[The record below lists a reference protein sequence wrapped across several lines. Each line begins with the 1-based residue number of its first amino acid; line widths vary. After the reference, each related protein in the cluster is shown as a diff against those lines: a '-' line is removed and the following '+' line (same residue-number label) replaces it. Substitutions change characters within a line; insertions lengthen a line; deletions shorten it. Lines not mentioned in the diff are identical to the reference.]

1 MNNNFEVKKAILEK
15 IREYRDIVISRH
27 VRPDGDAVGSTLGLA
42 RIIRATFPDKRVK
55 VVNSDYAEYTAFLGS
70 EDSEPDSAFYENALA
85 IVIDTAT
92 PDRVSNKNF
101 ASAREI
107 IKIDH
112 HIDIS
117 PYGNISWV
125 EERRSSACEMIADLY
140 LTFRDELV
148 IDREAAYC
156 IYAGMVTDSG
166 RFRFRSVSGET
177 LRCAAALLDLGIDTD
192 TLFAHLYLEELGAFK
207 FRAYVYENIKMTE
220 HGVAYIYVDNAMKE
234 RFALTDEEASNVVSC
249 LDSIKGSIIW
259 LAFID
264 NADGASIR
272 VRLRSRFVTVD
283 KLANK
288 YRGGG
293 HDCASGATLYSPDEI
308 GLLLADADAL
318 IAEYKENNGGW
329 M

>member
-1 MNNNFEVKKAILEK
+1 MNNYEVKKAILEK
-15 IREYRDIVISRH
+15 IKEYKNIIISRH

-42 RIIRATFPDKRVK
+42 RILRLTFPEKQIF
-55 VVNSDYAEYTAFLGS
+55 VVNGDYAEYTAFLGA
-70 EDSEPDSAFYENALA
+70 EDAQPDAARYAESLA

-92 PDRVSNKNF
+92 PDRISNKSWQ
-101 ASAREI
+101 SAREV

-112 HIDIS
+112 HIDVA
-117 PYGNISWV
+117 PYGDIAWV
-125 EERRSSACEMIADLY
+125 EEHRSSACEMIADFY
-140 LTFRDELV
+140 MTFREELK
-148 IDREAAYC
+148 IDREAATC

-177 LRCAAALLDLGIDTD
+177 LRCAAALLDLGVDTD
-192 TLFAHLYLEELGAFK
+192 TLFAHLYLEKLDAFR
-207 FRAYVYENIKMTE
+207 FRAYVYENIKMTP
-220 HGVAYIYVDNAMKE
+220 HGVAYIYVDRAMKE
-234 RFALTDEEASNVVSC
+234 RFSLTDEEASNVVSC

-264 NADGASIR
+264 NSDGATIR

-293 HDCASGATLYSPDEI
+293 HDCASGATLMSPDEI
-308 GLLLADADAL
+308 PLLLADADAL
-318 IAEYKENNGGW
+318 IADYKENNGGW

>member
-1 MNNNFEVKKAILEK
+1 MNNYEVKKAILEK
-15 IREYRDIVISRH
+15 IKEYKSIIISRH

-42 RIIRATFPDKRVK
+42 RILRLTFPEKQVY
-55 VVNSDYAEYTAFLGS
+55 VVNGDYAEYTAFLGS
-70 EDSEPDSAFYENALA
+70 EDAQPDSARYAESLA

-92 PDRVSNKNF
+92 PDRISNKSWQ
-101 ASAREI
+101 SAREV

-112 HIDIS
+112 HIDVA
-117 PYGNISWV
+117 PYGNIAWV
-125 EERRSSACEMIADLY
+125 EEHRSSACEMIADFY
-140 LTFRDELV
+140 MTFREELK
-148 IDREAAYC
+148 IDREAATC

-177 LRCAAALLDLGIDTD
+177 LRCAAALLDLGVDTD
-192 TLFAHLYLEELGAFK
+192 TLFAHLYLEKLDAFR
-207 FRAYVYENIKMTE
+207 FRAYVYENIKMTP
-220 HGVAYIYVDNAMKE
+220 HGVAYIYVDRAMKE
-234 RFALTDEEASNVVSC
+234 RFSLTDEEASNVVSC

-264 NADGASIR
+264 NSDGATIR

-293 HDCASGATLYSPDEI
+293 HDCASGATLMSPDEI
-308 GLLLADADAL
+308 PLLLADADAL
-318 IAEYKENNGGW
+318 IADYKENNGGW

>member
-1 MNNNFEVKKAILEK
+1 MNNYEVKKAILEK
-15 IREYRDIVISRH
+15 IKEYKNIIISRH

-42 RIIRATFPDKRVK
+42 RILRLTFPEKQVF
-55 VVNSDYAEYTAFLGS
+55 VVNGDYAEYTAFLGN
-70 EDSEPDSAFYENALA
+70 EDAQPDAACYAGSLA

-92 PDRVSNKNF
+92 PDRISNKSWQ
-101 ASAREI
+101 SAREV

-112 HIDIS
+112 HIDVA
-117 PYGNISWV
+117 PYGDIAWV
-125 EERRSSACEMIADLY
+125 EEHRSSACEMIADFY
-140 LTFRDELV
+140 MTFREELK
-148 IDREAAYC
+148 IDREAATC

-177 LRCAAALLDLGIDTD
+177 LRCAAALLDLGVDTD
-192 TLFAHLYLEELGAFK
+192 TLFAHLYLEKLDAFR
-207 FRAYVYENIKMTE
+207 FRAYVYENIKMTP
-220 HGVAYIYVDNAMKE
+220 HGVAYIYVDRAMKE
-234 RFALTDEEASNVVSC
+234 RFSLTDEEASNVVSC

-264 NADGASIR
+264 NADGATIR

-293 HDCASGATLYSPDEI
+293 HDCASGATLMSPDEI
-308 GLLLADADAL
+308 PLLLADADAL
-318 IAEYKENNGGW
+318 IADYKENNGGW

>member
-1 MNNNFEVKKAILEK
+1 MNNYEVKKAILEK
-15 IREYRDIVISRH
+15 IREYKSIIISRH

-42 RIIRATFPDKRVK
+42 RILRLTFPEKQVY
-55 VVNSDYAEYTAFLGS
+55 VVNGDYAEYTAFLGA
-70 EDSEPDSAFYENALA
+70 EDAQPDAACYAGSLA

-92 PDRVSNKNF
+92 PDRISNKSWQ
-101 ASAREI
+101 SAREV

-112 HIDIS
+112 HIDVA
-117 PYGNISWV
+117 PYGDIAWV
-125 EERRSSACEMIADLY
+125 EEHRSSACEMIADFY
-140 LTFRDELV
+140 MTFREELK
-148 IDREAAYC
+148 IDREAATC

-177 LRCAAALLDLGIDTD
+177 LRCAAALLDLGVDTD
-192 TLFAHLYLEELGAFK
+192 TLFAHLYLEKLDAFR
-207 FRAYVYENIKMTE
+207 FRAYVYENIKMTP
-220 HGVAYIYVDNAMKE
+220 HGVAYIYVDRAMKE
-234 RFALTDEEASNVVSC
+234 RFSLTDEEASNVVSC

-264 NADGASIR
+264 NADGATIR

-293 HDCASGATLYSPDEI
+293 HDCASGATLMSPDEI
-308 GLLLADADAL
+308 PLLLADAEAL
-318 IAEYKENNGGW
+318 IADYKENNGGW

>member
-1 MNNNFEVKKAILEK
+1 MNNYEVKKAILEK
-15 IREYRDIVISRH
+15 IREYKSIIISRH

-42 RIIRATFPDKRVK
+42 RILRLTFPEKQVY
-55 VVNSDYAEYTAFLGS
+55 VVNGDYAEYTAFLGN
-70 EDSEPDSAFYENALA
+70 EDAQPDAACYAGSLA

-92 PDRVSNKNF
+92 PDRISNKSWQ
-101 ASAREI
+101 SAREV

-112 HIDIS
+112 HIDVA
-117 PYGNISWV
+117 PYGDIAWV
-125 EERRSSACEMIADLY
+125 EEHRSSACEMIADFY
-140 LTFRDELV
+140 MTFREELK
-148 IDREAAYC
+148 IDREAATC

-177 LRCAAALLDLGIDTD
+177 LRCAAALLDLGVDTD
-192 TLFAHLYLEELGAFK
+192 TLFAHLYLEKLDAFR
-207 FRAYVYENIKMTE
+207 FRAYVYENIKMTP
-220 HGVAYIYVDNAMKE
+220 HGVAYIYVDRAMKE
-234 RFALTDEEASNVVSC
+234 RFSLTDEEASNVVSC

-264 NADGASIR
+264 NADGATIR

-293 HDCASGATLYSPDEI
+293 HDCASGATLMSPDEI
-308 GLLLADADAL
+308 PLLLADADAL
-318 IAEYKENNGGW
+318 IADYKENNGGW

>member
-1 MNNNFEVKKAILEK
+1 MNNYEVKKAILEK
-15 IREYRDIVISRH
+15 IKEYKSIIISRH

-42 RIIRATFPDKRVK
+42 RILRLTFPEKQVY
-55 VVNSDYAEYTAFLGS
+55 VVNGDYAEYTAFLGA
-70 EDSEPDSAFYENALA
+70 EDAQPDAARYAESLA

-92 PDRVSNKNF
+92 PDRISNKSWQ
-101 ASAREI
+101 SAREV

-112 HIDIS
+112 HIDVA
-117 PYGNISWV
+117 PYGNIAWV
-125 EERRSSACEMIADLY
+125 EEHRSSACEMIADFY
-140 LTFRDELV
+140 MTFREELK
-148 IDREAAYC
+148 IDREAATC

-177 LRCAAALLDLGIDTD
+177 LRCAAALLDLGVDTD
-192 TLFAHLYLEELGAFK
+192 ALFAHLYLEKLDAFR
-207 FRAYVYENIKMTE
+207 FRAYVYENIKMTP
-220 HGVAYIYVDNAMKE
+220 HGVAYIYVDRAMKE
-234 RFALTDEEASNVVSC
+234 RFSLTDEEASNVVSC

-264 NADGASIR
+264 NSDGATIR

-293 HDCASGATLYSPDEI
+293 HDCASGATLMSPDEI
-308 GLLLADADAL
+308 PLLLADADAL
-318 IAEYKENNGGW
+318 IADYKENNGGW

>member
-1 MNNNFEVKKAILEK
+1 MNNYEVKKAILEK
-15 IREYRDIVISRH
+15 IKEYKNIIISRH

-42 RIIRATFPDKRVK
+42 RILRLTFPEKQIF
-55 VVNSDYAEYTAFLGS
+55 VVNGDYAEYTAFLGS
-70 EDSEPDSAFYENALA
+70 EDAQPDAARYAESLA

-92 PDRVSNKNF
+92 PDRISNKSWQ
-101 ASAREI
+101 SAREV

-112 HIDIS
+112 HIDVA
-117 PYGNISWV
+117 PYGNIAWV
-125 EERRSSACEMIADLY
+125 EEHRSSACEMIADFY
-140 LTFRDELV
+140 MTFREELK
-148 IDREAAYC
+148 IDREAATC

-177 LRCAAALLDLGIDTD
+177 LRCAAALLDLGVDTD
-192 TLFAHLYLEELGAFK
+192 TLFAHLYLEKLDAFR
-207 FRAYVYENIKMTE
+207 FRAYVYENIKMTP
-220 HGVAYIYVDNAMKE
+220 HGVAYIYVDRAMKE
-234 RFALTDEEASNVVSC
+234 RFSLTDEEASNVVSC

-264 NADGASIR
+264 NSDGATIR

-293 HDCASGATLYSPDEI
+293 HDCASGATLMSPDEI
-308 GLLLADADAL
+308 PLLLADADAL
-318 IAEYKENNGGW
+318 IADYKENNGGW

>member
-1 MNNNFEVKKAILEK
+1 MNNYEVKKAILEK
-15 IREYRDIVISRH
+15 IKEYKNIIISRH

-42 RIIRATFPDKRVK
+42 RILRLTFPEKQVF
-55 VVNSDYAEYTAFLGS
+55 VVNGDYAEYTAFLGN
-70 EDSEPDSAFYENALA
+70 EDAQPDAACYAGSLA

-92 PDRVSNKNF
+92 PDRISNKSWQ
-101 ASAREI
+101 SAREV

-112 HIDIS
+112 HIDVA
-117 PYGNISWV
+117 PYGDIAWV
-125 EERRSSACEMIADLY
+125 EEHRSSACEMIADFY
-140 LTFRDELV
+140 MTFREELK
-148 IDREAAYC
+148 IDREAATC

-177 LRCAAALLDLGIDTD
+177 LRCAAALLDLGVDTD
-192 TLFAHLYLEELGAFK
+192 TLFAHLYLEKLDAFR
-207 FRAYVYENIKMTE
+207 FRAYVYENIKMTP
-220 HGVAYIYVDNAMKE
+220 HGVAYIYVDRAMKE
-234 RFALTDEEASNVVSC
+234 RFSLTDEEASNVVSC

-264 NADGASIR
+264 NADGATIR

-293 HDCASGATLYSPDEI
+293 HDCASGATLMSPDEI
-308 GLLLADADAL
+308 PLLLADAEAL
-318 IAEYKENNGGW
+318 IADYKENNGGW

>member
-1 MNNNFEVKKAILEK
+1 MNNYEVKKAILEK
-15 IREYRDIVISRH
+15 IREYKSIIISRH

-42 RIIRATFPDKRVK
+42 RILRLTFPEKQVY
-55 VVNSDYAEYTAFLGS
+55 VVNGDYAEYTAFLGA
-70 EDSEPDSAFYENALA
+70 EDAQPDAACYAGSLA

-92 PDRVSNKNF
+92 PDRISNKSWQ
-101 ASAREI
+101 SAREV

-112 HIDIS
+112 HIDVA
-117 PYGNISWV
+117 PYGDIAWV
-125 EERRSSACEMIADLY
+125 EEHRSSACEMIADFY
-140 LTFRDELV
+140 MTFREELK
-148 IDREAAYC
+148 IDREAATC
-156 IYAGMVTDSG
+156 IYAGIVTDSG

-177 LRCAAALLDLGIDTD
+177 LRCAAALLDLGVDTD
-192 TLFAHLYLEELGAFK
+192 TLFAHLYLEKLDAFR
-207 FRAYVYENIKMTE
+207 FRAYVYENIKMTP
-220 HGVAYIYVDNAMKE
+220 HGVAYIYVDRAMKE
-234 RFALTDEEASNVVSC
+234 RFSLTDEEASNVVSC

-264 NADGASIR
+264 NADGATIR

-293 HDCASGATLYSPDEI
+293 HDCASGATLMSPDEI
-308 GLLLADADAL
+308 PLLLADADAL
-318 IAEYKENNGGW
+318 IADYKENNGGW

>member
-1 MNNNFEVKKAILEK
+1 MNNYEVKKAILEK
-15 IREYRDIVISRH
+15 IKDYKNIIISRH

-42 RIIRATFPDKRVK
+42 RILRLTFPEKQVY
-55 VVNSDYAEYTAFLGS
+55 VVNGDYAEYTAFLGA
-70 EDSEPDSAFYENALA
+70 EDAQPDAARYAESLA

-92 PDRVSNKNF
+92 PDRISNKSWQ
-101 ASAREI
+101 SAREV

-112 HIDIS
+112 HIDVA
-117 PYGNISWV
+117 PYGDIAWV
-125 EERRSSACEMIADLY
+125 EEHRSSACEMIADFY
-140 LTFRDELV
+140 MTFREELK
-148 IDREAAYC
+148 IDREAATC

-177 LRCAAALLDLGIDTD
+177 LRCAAALLDLGVDTD
-192 TLFAHLYLEELGAFK
+192 TLFAHLYLEKLDAFR
-207 FRAYVYENIKMTE
+207 FRAYVYENIKMTP
-220 HGVAYIYVDNAMKE
+220 HGVAYIYVDRAMKE
-234 RFALTDEEASNVVSC
+234 RFSLTDEEASNVVSC

-264 NADGASIR
+264 NSDGATIR

-293 HDCASGATLYSPDEI
+293 HDCASGATLMSPDEI
-308 GLLLADADAL
+308 PLLLADADAL
-318 IAEYKENNGGW
+318 IADYKENNGGW

>member
-1 MNNNFEVKKAILEK
+1 MNNYEVKKAILEK
-15 IREYRDIVISRH
+15 IKEYKNIIISRH

-42 RIIRATFPDKRVK
+42 RILRLTFPEKQIF
-55 VVNSDYAEYTAFLGS
+55 VVNGDYAEYTAFLGA
-70 EDSEPDSAFYENALA
+70 EDAQPDAARYAESLA

-92 PDRVSNKNF
+92 PDRISNKSWQ
-101 ASAREI
+101 SAREV

-112 HIDIS
+112 HIDVA
-117 PYGNISWV
+117 PYGNIAWV
-125 EERRSSACEMIADLY
+125 EEHRSSACEMIADFY
-140 LTFRDELV
+140 MTFREELK
-148 IDREAAYC
+148 IDREAATC

-177 LRCAAALLDLGIDTD
+177 LRCAAALLDLGVDTD
-192 TLFAHLYLEELGAFK
+192 TLFAHLYLEKLDAFR
-207 FRAYVYENIKMTE
+207 FRAYVYENIKMTP
-220 HGVAYIYVDNAMKE
+220 HGVAYIYVDRAMKE
-234 RFALTDEEASNVVSC
+234 RFSLTDEEASNVVSC

-264 NADGASIR
+264 NADGATIR

-293 HDCASGATLYSPDEI
+293 HDCASGATLMSPDEI
-308 GLLLADADAL
+308 PLLLADADAL
-318 IAEYKENNGGW
+318 IADYKENNGGW

>member
-1 MNNNFEVKKAILEK
+1 MNNYEVKKAILEK
-15 IREYRDIVISRH
+15 IKEYKSIIISRH

-42 RIIRATFPDKRVK
+42 RILRLTFPEKQVY
-55 VVNSDYAEYTAFLGS
+55 VVNGDYAEYTAFLGA
-70 EDSEPDSAFYENALA
+70 EDAQPDAARYAESLA

-92 PDRVSNKNF
+92 PDRISNKSWQ
-101 ASAREI
+101 SAREV

-112 HIDIS
+112 HIDVA
-117 PYGNISWV
+117 PYGDIAWV
-125 EERRSSACEMIADLY
+125 EEHRSSACEMIANFY
-140 LTFRDELV
+140 MTFREELK
-148 IDREAAYC
+148 IDREAATC

-177 LRCAAALLDLGIDTD
+177 LRCAAALLDLGVDTD
-192 TLFAHLYLEELGAFK
+192 TLFAHLYLEKLDAFR
-207 FRAYVYENIKMTE
+207 FRAYVYENIKMTP
-220 HGVAYIYVDNAMKE
+220 HGVAYIYVDRAMKE
-234 RFALTDEEASNVVSC
+234 RFSLTDEEASNVVSC

-264 NADGASIR
+264 NSDGATIR

-293 HDCASGATLYSPDEI
+293 HDCASGATLMSPDEI
-308 GLLLADADAL
+308 PLLLADADAL
-318 IAEYKENNGGW
+318 IADYKENNGGW

>member
-1 MNNNFEVKKAILEK
+1 MNNYEVKKAILEK
-15 IREYRDIVISRH
+15 IKEYKNIIISRH

-42 RIIRATFPDKRVK
+42 RILRLTFPEKQVY
-55 VVNSDYAEYTAFLGS
+55 VVNGDYAEYTAFLGA
-70 EDSEPDSAFYENALA
+70 EDAQPDAARYAGSLA

-92 PDRVSNKNF
+92 PDRISNKSWQ
-101 ASAREI
+101 SAREV

-112 HIDIS
+112 HIDVA
-117 PYGNISWV
+117 PYGDIAWV
-125 EERRSSACEMIADLY
+125 EEHRSSACEMIADFY
-140 LTFRDELV
+140 MTFREELK
-148 IDREAAYC
+148 IDREAATC

-177 LRCAAALLDLGIDTD
+177 LRCAAALLDLGVDTD
-192 TLFAHLYLEELGAFK
+192 TLFAHLYLEKLDAFR
-207 FRAYVYENIKMTE
+207 FRAYVYENIKMTP
-220 HGVAYIYVDNAMKE
+220 HGVAYIYVDRAMKE
-234 RFALTDEEASNVVSC
+234 RFSLTDEEASNVVSC

-264 NADGASIR
+264 NADGATIR

-293 HDCASGATLYSPDEI
+293 HDCASGATLMSPDEI
-308 GLLLADADAL
+308 PLLLADADAL
-318 IAEYKENNGGW
+318 IADYKENNGGW

>member
-1 MNNNFEVKKAILEK
+1 MNNYEVKKAILEK
-15 IREYRDIVISRH
+15 IREYKSIIISRH
-27 VRPDGDAVGSTLGLA
+27 ARPDGDAVGSTLGLA
-42 RIIRATFPDKRVK
+42 RILRLTFPEKQVY
-55 VVNSDYAEYTAFLGS
+55 VVNGDYAEYTAFLGN
-70 EDSEPDSAFYENALA
+70 EDAQPDAACYAGSLA

-92 PDRVSNKNF
+92 PDRISNKSWQ
-101 ASAREI
+101 SAREV

-112 HIDIS
+112 HIDVA
-117 PYGNISWV
+117 PYGDIAWV
-125 EERRSSACEMIADLY
+125 EEHRSSACEMIADFY
-140 LTFRDELV
+140 MTFREELK
-148 IDREAAYC
+148 IDREAATC

-177 LRCAAALLDLGIDTD
+177 LRCAAALLDLGVDTD
-192 TLFAHLYLEELGAFK
+192 TLFAHLYLEKLDAFR
-207 FRAYVYENIKMTE
+207 FRAYVYENIKMTP
-220 HGVAYIYVDNAMKE
+220 HGVAYIYVDRAMKE
-234 RFALTDEEASNVVSC
+234 RFSLTDEEASNVVSC

-264 NADGASIR
+264 NADGATIR

-293 HDCASGATLYSPDEI
+293 HDCASGATLMSPDEI
-308 GLLLADADAL
+308 PLLLADADAL
-318 IAEYKENNGGW
+318 IADYKENNGGW

>member
-1 MNNNFEVKKAILEK
+1 MNNYEVKKAILEK
-15 IREYRDIVISRH
+15 IREYKSIIISRH

-42 RIIRATFPDKRVK
+42 RILRLTFPEKQVF
-55 VVNSDYAEYTAFLGS
+55 VVNGDYAEYTAFLGN
-70 EDSEPDSAFYENALA
+70 EDAQPDAACYAGSLA

-92 PDRVSNKNF
+92 PDRISNKSWQ
-101 ASAREI
+101 SAREV

-112 HIDIS
+112 HIDVA
-117 PYGNISWV
+117 PYGDIAWV
-125 EERRSSACEMIADLY
+125 EEHRSSACEMIADFY
-140 LTFRDELV
+140 MTFREELK
-148 IDREAAYC
+148 IDREAATC

-177 LRCAAALLDLGIDTD
+177 LRCAAALLDLGVDTD
-192 TLFAHLYLEELGAFK
+192 TLFAHLYLEKLDAFR
-207 FRAYVYENIKMTE
+207 FRAYVYENIKMTP
-220 HGVAYIYVDNAMKE
+220 HGVAYIYVDRAMKE
-234 RFALTDEEASNVVSC
+234 RFSLTDEEASNVVSC

-264 NADGASIR
+264 NSDGATIR

-293 HDCASGATLYSPDEI
+293 HDCASGATLMSPDEI
-308 GLLLADADAL
+308 PLLLADADAL
-318 IAEYKENNGGW
+318 IADYKENNGGW

>member
-1 MNNNFEVKKAILEK
+1 MNNYEVKKAILEK
-15 IREYRDIVISRH
+15 IREYKSIIISRH

-42 RIIRATFPDKRVK
+42 RTLRLTFPEKQVF
-55 VVNSDYAEYTAFLGS
+55 VVNGDYAEYTAFLGN
-70 EDSEPDSAFYENALA
+70 EDAQPDAACYAGSLA

-92 PDRVSNKNF
+92 PDRISNKSWQ
-101 ASAREI
+101 SAREV

-112 HIDIS
+112 HIDVA
-117 PYGNISWV
+117 PYGDIAWV
-125 EERRSSACEMIADLY
+125 EEHRSSACEMIADFY
-140 LTFRDELV
+140 MTFREELK
-148 IDREAAYC
+148 IDREAATC

-177 LRCAAALLDLGIDTD
+177 LRCAAALLDLGVDTD
-192 TLFAHLYLEELGAFK
+192 TLFAHLYLEKLDAFR
-207 FRAYVYENIKMTE
+207 FRAYVYENIKMTP
-220 HGVAYIYVDNAMKE
+220 HGVAYIYVDRAMKE
-234 RFALTDEEASNVVSC
+234 RFSLTDEEASNVVSC

-264 NADGASIR
+264 NSDGATIR

-293 HDCASGATLYSPDEI
+293 HDCASGATLMSPDEI
-308 GLLLADADAL
+308 PLLLADADAL
-318 IAEYKENNGGW
+318 IADYKENNGGW

>member
-1 MNNNFEVKKAILEK
+1 MNNYEVKKAILEK
-15 IREYRDIVISRH
+15 IREYKNIIISRH

-42 RIIRATFPDKRVK
+42 RILRLTFPEKQVF
-55 VVNSDYAEYTAFLGS
+55 VVNGDYAEYTAFLGN
-70 EDSEPDSAFYENALA
+70 EDAQPDAACYAGSLA

-92 PDRVSNKNF
+92 PDRISNKSWQ
-101 ASAREI
+101 SAREV

-112 HIDIS
+112 HIDVA
-117 PYGNISWV
+117 PYGDIAWV
-125 EERRSSACEMIADLY
+125 EEHRSSACEMIADFY
-140 LTFRDELV
+140 MTFREELK
-148 IDREAAYC
+148 IDREAATC

-177 LRCAAALLDLGIDTD
+177 LRCAAALLDLGVDTD
-192 TLFAHLYLEELGAFK
+192 TLFAHLYLEKLDAFR
-207 FRAYVYENIKMTE
+207 FRAYVYENIKMTP
-220 HGVAYIYVDNAMKE
+220 HGVAYIYVDRAMKE
-234 RFALTDEEASNVVSC
+234 RFSLTDEEASNVVSC

-264 NADGASIR
+264 NADGATIR

-293 HDCASGATLYSPDEI
+293 HDCASGATLMSPDEI
-308 GLLLADADAL
+308 PLLLADADAL
-318 IAEYKENNGGW
+318 IADYKENNGGW

>member
-1 MNNNFEVKKAILEK
+1 MNNYEVKKAILEK
-15 IREYRDIVISRH
+15 IKEYKSIIISRH

-42 RIIRATFPDKRVK
+42 RILRLTFPEKQVY
-55 VVNSDYAEYTAFLGS
+55 VVNGDYAEYTAFLGA
-70 EDSEPDSAFYENALA
+70 EDAQPDAARYAESLA

-92 PDRVSNKNF
+92 PDRISNKSWQ
-101 ASAREI
+101 SAREV

-112 HIDIS
+112 HIDVA
-117 PYGNISWV
+117 PYGDIAWV
-125 EERRSSACEMIADLY
+125 EEHRSSACEMIADFY
-140 LTFRDELV
+140 MTFREELK
-148 IDREAAYC
+148 IDREAATC

-177 LRCAAALLDLGIDTD
+177 LRCAAALLDLGVDTD
-192 TLFAHLYLEELGAFK
+192 TLFAHLYLEKLDAFR
-207 FRAYVYENIKMTE
+207 FRAYVYENIKMTP
-220 HGVAYIYVDNAMKE
+220 HGVAYIYVDRAMKE
-234 RFALTDEEASNVVSC
+234 RFSLTDEEASNVVSC
-249 LDSIKGSIIW
+249 LDSIKGSISW

-264 NADGASIR
+264 NSDGATIR

-293 HDCASGATLYSPDEI
+293 HDCASGATLMSPDEI
-308 GLLLADADAL
+308 PLLLADADAL
-318 IAEYKENNGGW
+318 IADYKENNGGW

>member
-1 MNNNFEVKKAILEK
+1 MNNYEVKKAILEK
-15 IREYRDIVISRH
+15 IKEYKSIIISRH

-42 RIIRATFPDKRVK
+42 RILRLTFPEKQVF
-55 VVNSDYAEYTAFLGS
+55 VVNGDYAEYTAFLGT
-70 EDSEPDSAFYENALA
+70 EDAQPDAARYAESLA

-92 PDRVSNKNF
+92 PDRISNKSWQ
-101 ASAREI
+101 SAREV

-112 HIDIS
+112 HIDVA
-117 PYGNISWV
+117 PYGNIAWV
-125 EERRSSACEMIADLY
+125 EEHRSSACEMIADFY
-140 LTFRDELV
+140 MTFREELK
-148 IDREAAYC
+148 IDREAATC

-177 LRCAAALLDLGIDTD
+177 LRCAAALLDLGVDTD
-192 TLFAHLYLEELGAFK
+192 TLFAHLYLEKLDAFR
-207 FRAYVYENIKMTE
+207 FRAYVYENIKMTP
-220 HGVAYIYVDNAMKE
+220 HGVAYIYVDRAMKE
-234 RFALTDEEASNVVSC
+234 RFSLTDEEASNVVSC

-264 NADGASIR
+264 NSDGATIR

-293 HDCASGATLYSPDEI
+293 HDCASGATLMSPDEI
-308 GLLLADADAL
+308 PLLLADADAL
-318 IAEYKENNGGW
+318 IADYKENNGGW